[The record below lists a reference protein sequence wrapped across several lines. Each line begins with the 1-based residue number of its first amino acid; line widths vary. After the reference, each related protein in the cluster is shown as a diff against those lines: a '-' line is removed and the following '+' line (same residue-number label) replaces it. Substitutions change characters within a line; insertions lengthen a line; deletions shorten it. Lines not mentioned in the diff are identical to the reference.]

1 MGHRRDGTLVME
13 RRGVDEQG
21 ERKRK
26 KHNRNVLSEEQF
38 LKSNLE
44 FFRVIRFFLII
55 TLVGKRRQ
63 SERKEK
69 EEKRDRSLIALML

>member
-1 MGHRRDGTLVME
+1 MSKGRENV
-13 RRGVDEQG
+13 
-21 ERKRK
+21 K
-26 KHNRNVLSEEQF
+26 KKQNRNVLSEEQF

-55 TLVGKRRQ
+55 TLVGERRQ